1 MIGQSSPFPIL
12 TLQPMNPKLIDDNYR
27 YWRDQALL
35 AIGAHDLEKQ
45 LTGLSRCPR
54 PFLLVKSDDGTI
66 EVKVANIMFSSMEK
80 MDKLL
85 MGWLISSL
93 YGDLFSL
100 VL

>member
-1 MIGQSSPFPIL
+1 
-12 TLQPMNPKLIDDNYR
+12 MNPKLIDDNYC

-45 LTGLSRCPR
+45 QTGLSHYPR